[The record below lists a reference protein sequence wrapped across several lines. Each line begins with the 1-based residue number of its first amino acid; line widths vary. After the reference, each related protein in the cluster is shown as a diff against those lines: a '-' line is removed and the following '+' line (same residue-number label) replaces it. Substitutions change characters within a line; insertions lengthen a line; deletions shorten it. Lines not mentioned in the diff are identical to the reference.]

1 MLTLENENG
10 KSKLAFYAFNLKKEI
25 IESIKNSI
33 NQGIRNQESFFLFF
47 LHSDWSIQIDLI
59 NQSKIRFVHDFIR
72 FLTACVIGGTT
83 LGCIIW
89 SLVDTH

>member
-33 NQGIRNQESFFLFF
+33 NQGIRNQECFFIFF
-47 LHSDWSIQIDLI
+47 PFH
-59 NQSKIRFVHDFIR
+59 NQNELQVP
-72 FLTACVIGGTT
+72 
-83 LGCIIW
+83 
-89 SLVDTH
+89 

>member
-33 NQGIRNQESFFLFF
+33 NQGIRNQERFYFLP
-47 LHSDWSIQIDLI
+47 IPQPERVANPV
-59 NQSKIRFVHDFIR
+59 NQTV
-72 FLTACVIGGTT
+72 
-83 LGCIIW
+83 
-89 SLVDTH
+89 

>member
-33 NQGIRNQESFFLFF
+33 NQGIRNQERFYFFPFQNE
-47 LHSDWSIQIDLI
+47 LH
-59 NQSKIRFVHDFIR
+59 VP
-72 FLTACVIGGTT
+72 
-83 LGCIIW
+83 
-89 SLVDTH
+89 

>member
-33 NQGIRNQESFFLFF
+33 NQGIRNQERVFLFF
-47 LHSDWSIQIDLI
+47 FSYLQPERVASPV
-59 NQSKIRFVHDFIR
+59 NQTV
-72 FLTACVIGGTT
+72 
-83 LGCIIW
+83 
-89 SLVDTH
+89 